1 MRNKISKTEGDFMME
16 LNNKNITIWGDSIL
30 KGVILDEQDGKYKVL
45 KNSCINTFAE
55 LTGCSLKNNAY
66 FGMTSTKAL
75 NRISNLIDRQ
85 PVNKNDIVILEFG
98 GNDCDFNWAQISES
112 PEADHLPKTTIAN
125 FKKSLQN
132 MIDMFREKGVTPI
145 LMNLPPL
152 EPEKYFNW
160 LSRGLNKENILKWLG
175 DVAKIYR
182 WQEAYNS
189 AVEWVARQNDCRL
202 INVREGFLISNDYSS
217 QFCADGI
224 HPNEKGHRKIL
235 ESLLDFAF

>member
-1 MRNKISKTEGDFMME
+1 MRNKISKTEGDFLME
-16 LNNKNITIWGDSIL
+16 LNNRQITIWGDSIL

-55 LTGCSLKNNAY
+55 MTGCSLKNNAY

-85 PVNKNDIVILEFG
+85 PVDKNDIVILEFG
-98 GNDCDFNWAQISES
+98 GNDCDFNWAQIAEA
-112 PEADHLPKTTIAN
+112 PDADHQPKTTIAN
-125 FKKSLQN
+125 FKNSLQH

-182 WQEAYNS
+182 WQEAYNN
-189 AVEWVARQNDCRL
+189 AVEWVARQNNCRL
-202 INVREGFLISNDYSS
+202 INVREGFLISKDYSS

-224 HPNEKGHRKIL
+224 HPNEKGHGKIL